1 MDVLLFTQS
10 SLVRHIGCLQN
21 GCCIYLQLWV
31 EREGVVWYTRVMT
44 LLPSFS
50 LRIDLQNW
58 SRSSCP
64 SGQRQGWDG
73 SPGLSTTASQG
84 LLEAFQETYPVGSA
98 LELSDRLQGTKQ
110 SWVTVTWTCQP
121 LELHFPNR
129 SWKSFL
135 WKLRSKLYSGTGLRQ
150 VLLGN
155 PRSLDHSPLYIW
167 GNRLL
172 LLLESSRE
180 RRDGGHTERQVC
192 GLCIPRRHRGR
203 WPSWCWLWNLL
214 WMLSRASLIAQLEG
228 KGYPFQYSGLE
239 NSMNCI
245 VHGVANSQ
253 TWLSD
258 FHFHFGC

>member
-10 SLVRHIGCLQN
+10 SLVGHIGCLQN

-98 LELSDRLQGTKQ
+98 HLEWRIQMERSSGAVWQASGHQAKLSHCDLDLPASGTALSKPVLEVFLMKVTLQALFRNWSQTSLAGESSIFRSLSSLHLGQSFTSPPGILQGEKRRRPHRETGVWSVHPKETQ
-110 SWVTVTWTCQP
+110 GQVT
-121 LELHFPNR
+121 EL
-129 SWKSFL
+129 
-135 WKLRSKLYSGTGLRQ
+135 
-150 VLLGN
+150 VLA
-155 PRSLDHSPLYIW
+155 
-167 GNRLL
+167 
-172 LLLESSRE
+172 LESAL
-180 RRDGGHTERQVC
+180 D
-192 GLCIPRRHRGR
+192 
-203 WPSWCWLWNLL
+203 
-214 WMLSRASLIAQLEG
+214 A
-228 KGYPFQYSGLE
+228 K
-239 NSMNCI
+239 
-245 VHGVANSQ
+245 
-253 TWLSD
+253 
-258 FHFHFGC
+258 